1 MADSTATTTDKI
13 IIKHRYTDAVLF
25 EYQPTAD
32 QQASGLAMCA
42 ALEAANLDGANL
54 REAEQREAAAIAAD
68 LAYMQGREAR
78 EWRMQE
84 RALEDQQRLLAAQ
97 GML

>member
-1 MADSTATTTDKI
+1 MDTHHPEIA
-13 IIKHRYTDAVLF
+13 
-25 EYQPTAD
+25 E
-32 QQASGLAMCA
+32 AMQ
-42 ALEAANLDGANL
+42 

>member
-1 MADSTATTTDKI
+1 MDTNHPDMAESM
-13 IIKHRYTDAVLF
+13 R
-25 EYQPTAD
+25 
-32 QQASGLAMCA
+32 
-42 ALEAANLDGANL
+42 

-78 EWRMQE
+78 ERRMQE

>member
-1 MADSTATTTDKI
+1 MDTMHPDMAD
-13 IIKHRYTDAVLF
+13 
-25 EYQPTAD
+25 
-32 QQASGLAMCA
+32 AM
-42 ALEAANLDGANL
+42 
-54 REAEQREAAAIAAD
+54 RQEAEQREAAAIAAD
-68 LAYMQGREAR
+68 LAYMQGREDR

>member
-1 MADSTATTTDKI
+1 MDTHHPDMAD
-13 IIKHRYTDAVLF
+13 
-25 EYQPTAD
+25 
-32 QQASGLAMCA
+32 AM
-42 ALEAANLDGANL
+42 
-54 REAEQREAAAIAAD
+54 RKEAEQREAAAIAAD

>member
-1 MADSTATTTDKI
+1 MDTHHPDM
-13 IIKHRYTDAVLF
+13 TDA
-25 EYQPTAD
+25 
-32 QQASGLAMCA
+32 M
-42 ALEAANLDGANL
+42 
-54 REAEQREAAAIAAD
+54 RKEAEQREAAAIAAD
-68 LAYMQGREAR
+68 LAYMQGRGAR